1 MSYVVDIVVK
11 STSVRPSFLKQH
23 EERQHGHVGQAQ
35 LLPITSTAKEDYVYN
50 CTHNVLALLLL
61 RRNHNDAKHLGD
73 GARVISLYKFFYL
86 FYKISNCPKYTY
98 ATLELLAPCIP
109 G

>member
-1 MSYVVDIVVK
+1 M
-11 STSVRPSFLKQH
+11 
-23 EERQHGHVGQAQ
+23 
-35 LLPITSTAKEDYVYN
+35 YN
-50 CTHNVLALLLL
+50 YTHNELVLLLL

-73 GARVISLYKFFYL
+73 GARAISLYKFFYL

-98 ATLELLAPCIP
+98 ATLELLAQVNCLLSPRMAYSLTWNRTVNQK